1 MARVISRAPSELVFS
16 LFALIIAI
24 IAVHSVWVTVVRP
37 RAATV
42 IAAQREGMKNDPNF
56 VSERS
61 LYVVLKDWEQESCV
75 ILALWALA
83 IIGYKS
89 WHTRAE
95 RQLLERDLVHV
106 PEGMRILPEDT
117 REYARQLEALPPAEA
132 SGLLPRALLVALYR
146 FGATRNIQDVSDAAR
161 GVCSGEADRLDSE
174 LSMLRYIAWAIPAI
188 GFIGTVRGIGD
199 ALGEA
204 HKAVDRRRIGRHGRA
219 GRGVQLHADRAAH
232 QHRAHVPSPPASARA
247 GAPGPRQR
255 DIPRSASHPPHAGA
269 LTDDPG
275 ARNQRCRSRA
285 RERG

>member
-1 MARVISRAPSELVFS
+1 MPRAKTRAPSELIFS
-16 LFALIIAI
+16 LFALIIAV
-24 IAVHSVWVTVVRP
+24 IAVHAVYVTIVRP
-37 RAATV
+37 RATV
-42 IAAQREGMKNDPNF
+42 VVAAQREGMKKDPNY
-56 VSERS
+56 VSQRS
-61 LYVVLKDWEQESCV
+61 IYVVLKDWEQESCV

-117 REYARQLEALPPAEA
+117 REYARQIEALPPVEA
-132 SGLLPRALLVALYR
+132 GGLLPRALLVALYR
-146 FGATRNIQDVSDAAR
+146 FGATRNVQDVSEAAR

-204 HKAVDRRRIGRHGRA
+204 HKAVTGDVSGVTEGLGIAFNSTLIALLISIVLMFLLHQLQLAQERLVLDSETYLDQHLIRHMQVR
-219 GRGVQLHADRAAH
+219 
-232 QHRAHVPSPPASARA
+232 
-247 GAPGPRQR
+247 
-255 DIPRSASHPPHAGA
+255 
-269 LTDDPG
+269 
-275 ARNQRCRSRA
+275 
-285 RERG
+285 